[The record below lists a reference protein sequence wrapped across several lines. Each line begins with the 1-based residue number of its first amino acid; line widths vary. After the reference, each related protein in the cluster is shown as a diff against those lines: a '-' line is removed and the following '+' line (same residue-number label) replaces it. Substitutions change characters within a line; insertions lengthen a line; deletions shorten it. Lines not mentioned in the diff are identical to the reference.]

1 MRIFK
6 FIAVQ
11 ISIKFLLPL
20 NFLSSQATVA
30 DLTVVARVK
39 AGYPDLEVHDVEN
52 FIQTQTFVFVP
63 LPLLFCLSPYIS
75 VSRPL
80 FLSLCPSLSI
90 SISFT
95 LCLCLSLSLTLSPSI
110 SFLDYT
116 WQFKDLKGQHFPYR
130 QRIRRKRQQQHD
142 RTGGERYSSRRHG

>member
-90 SISFT
+90 YLFHS
-95 LCLCLSLSLTLSPSI
+95 LSLSL
-110 SFLDYT
+110 SFTHSVSLYL
-116 WQFKDLKGQHFPYR
+116 FLRLYLA
-130 QRIRRKRQQQHD
+130 I
-142 RTGGERYSSRRHG
+142 